1 MNKLINI
8 IDRCLEWIMV
18 TLMVVLVVDVT
29 WQVVSRYLLGEASSF
44 SEEVARYL
52 LIWIGLLGSAYAY
65 RKKMHLAFDL
75 LTDKAAGKLKFWMEL
90 VIHSFIILFSVIVLI
105 FGGWYLVELT
115 WELNQLS
122 ASLQI
127 SLAYVYFALPLSG
140 FLIVFYAVNFIRL
153 IISEGPQDVEKQIDG
168 AV

>member
-1 MNKLINI
+1 MNKMINI

-18 TLMVVLVVDVT
+18 TLMAVLVVDVT
-29 WQVVSRYLLGEASSF
+29 WQVVTRYLLGEASSF

-52 LIWIGLLGSAYAY
+52 LIWIGLLGSSYAY

-75 LTDKAAGKLKFWMEL
+75 ITNKVTGRIKFWMEMI
-90 VIHSFIILFSVIVLI
+90 IHVFIIFFSVVVLI
-105 FGGWYLVELT
+105 FGGWYLVQLT

-140 FLIVFYAVNFIRL
+140 FLIVVYALNFIRL
-153 IISEGPQDVEKQIDG
+153 IVTEGPIEVEQQIDE